1 MISALL
7 SSAKPK
13 VASLQLY
20 QGSGADQTI
29 VTPFTPDMAIIK
41 DTYNSNPAVIFD
53 KASGV
58 EQPLRVVTGY
68 TPTQVIGSGKSF
80 SPFTIGPNAEINTN
94 NGFINYAALFLK
106 ESPGFFDIIE
116 NYLGDGTTRQ
126 LIHNLG
132 VVPEMIITKA
142 NTSSED
148 FAVYHKNLTAGNS
161 LRLNKSDAQA
171 SFANEF
177 VSLSST
183 DIFVGTG
190 ANVNR
195 SGFRFNA
202 YLFASKPGVSWFGS
216 YTGNGSATGPVIDNL
231 SFYPRTLW
239 IKRIDVAANWHWY
252 SRARNSGGGS
262 PEYYYLRTN
271 VAAPEA
277 SGVSVNFLN
286 AGFQPK
292 SANAAVNAS
301 GGTYIV
307 MALA

>member
-1 MISALL
+1 MIPALL

-29 VTPFTPDMAIIK
+29 ATPFTPDMAIIK

-53 KASGV
+53 KSTGLG
-58 EQPLRVVTGY
+58 QPLRVVTNDSPIQKPD
-68 TPTQVIGSGKSF
+68 TVKTF
-80 SPFTIGPNAEINTN
+80 SPFVIGNDADINTN

-106 ESPGFFDIIE
+106 ESAGFFDIIE

-132 VVPEMIITKA
+132 VVPEMIMTK
-142 NTSSED
+142 SMSGQED

-177 VSLSST
+177 VSVSST
-183 DIFVGTG
+183 DIFVGSG

-202 YLFASKPGVSWFGS
+202 YLFASKPGVSWLGS
-216 YTGNGSATGPVIDNL
+216 YIGNGLAAGPVIDNL
-231 SFYPRTLW
+231 SFYPRLLW

-252 SRARNSGGGS
+252 SRARNSGGGA
-262 PEYYYLRTN
+262 PEYYYLRIN
-271 VAAPEA
+271 VAGPEA
-277 SGVSVNFLN
+277 SGISVDFLN

-292 SANAAVNAS
+292 TANAAVNAS